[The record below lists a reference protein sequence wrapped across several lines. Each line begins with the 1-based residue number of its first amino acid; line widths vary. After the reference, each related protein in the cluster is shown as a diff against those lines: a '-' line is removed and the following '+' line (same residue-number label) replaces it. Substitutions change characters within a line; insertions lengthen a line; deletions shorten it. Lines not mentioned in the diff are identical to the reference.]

1 VLNAGGAGA
10 ALNAKS
16 PWPAKGYP
24 VDIPERRAFAPN
36 YIERQRPRLWKHIH
50 RGAGRRPHESREESS
65 FLFNELLHLIVRR
78 AARNVHHAAK
88 RVRARQSGDCF
99 ESCCAARKS
108 RARERSASRPVRSWG
123 SVKSPAFEKIKYNT
137 RVADV
142 SHTSVYRNPHQVSKV
157 SSL

>member
-1 VLNAGGAGA
+1 MREGRARLSTRKARGRR
-10 ALNAKS
+10 
-16 PWPAKGYP
+16 KGIRLIFRND
-24 VDIPERRAFAPN
+24 VRSRQITK
-36 YIERQRPRLWKHIH
+36 IERQRPRLWKHIH